1 MESIPTRVNVVQNS
15 RVQTVKKV
23 RFIIAFYLKTYCSML
38 FSTTLNRLFVFLLCT
53 EVFLSSYIQLFSL
66 SEIPPLKCMKSAD
79 VLLLVDGS
87 ASITIRHF
95 KQVRKFLKN
104 LVSRFNVSED
114 GTNVALLQFS
124 SPWVTKI
131 EFDLDKYNNAADIK
145 KHISSMKYQ
154 RGKTFLGDALRKARV
169 QVL

>member
-1 MESIPTRVNVVQNS
+1 MTS
-15 RVQTVKKV
+15 
-23 RFIIAFYLKTYCSML
+23 L
-38 FSTTLNRLFVFLLCT
+38 F
-53 EVFLSSYIQLFSL
+53 L
-66 SEIPPLKCMKSAD
+66 SEIPPVKCMKSAD

-95 KQVRKFLKN
+95 QQVRKFLKD

-124 SPWVTKI
+124 SPWETKI
-131 EFDLDKYNNAADIK
+131 EFDLDKYKNAVDIK

-169 QVL
+169 QVF